1 MPPRNGT
8 QQVGFLP
15 MYRYVTPMAYSMKQ
29 AADATGRS
37 KPTILRAIQTGK
49 ISAKK
54 NEMGEWEI
62 DPAELHRV
70 YSPVAQGVTPPA
82 RPDAGVTVE
91 LLLMRQELA
100 AQAER
105 LTALQE
111 ERERER
117 RQLTERI
124 SELRDQLAR
133 SEAER
138 REKNRP
144 IPALPPPHAGGRE
157 RASVPDAALPPT
169 LRFFRYLRLWR
180 H

>member
-1 MPPRNGT
+1 
-8 QQVGFLP
+8 
-15 MYRYVTPMAYSMKQ
+15 MAYSLKQ
-29 AADATGRS
+29 AGEATGRS
-37 KPTILRAIQTGK
+37 KPSILRAIQTGK
-49 ISAKK
+49 ISARKS
-54 NEMGEWEI
+54 ELGEWEI
-62 DPAELHRV
+62 EPAELHRV
-70 YSPVAQGVTPPA
+70 YPPVAVGVT
-82 RPDAGVTVE
+82 RTGTPDAGVTVE

-138 REKNRP
+138 REKDRQLT
-144 IPALPPPHAGGRE
+144 ALLTDQSGRGE
-157 RASVPDAALPPT
+157 KGTSVPDATQPPMF
-169 LRFFRYLRLWR
+169 RFFKYLRLWR